1 MMTRR
6 PPRLALALLERV
18 RPGDE
23 PLAGDLVEAFERGRS
38 VAWFWWQVLAAMAV
52 MWQGRSADI
61 RPLHL
66 VDPAPMDVIRRS
78 EAAKARVRP
87 VNLTAS
93 PLNQIGGLGCFVLV
107 ALMTVMAPEL
117 WWLVLCSATGGVLL
131 GLTVIVSR
139 GRRPRTTAF
148 AQLHLM
154 DSH

>member
-1 MMTRR
+1 MTTRR
-6 PPRLALALLERV
+6 PPRLALALLERA

-66 VDPAPMDVIRRS
+66 VDLAPMDVVRRS
-78 EAAKARVRP
+78 EAVRARVRT

-93 PLNQIGGLGCFVLV
+93 PVSQIGGLGCFVLL
-107 ALMTVMAPEL
+107 ALMTVMAPWL
-117 WWLVLCSATGGVLL
+117 WWLVLGSATGGALL
-131 GLTVIVSR
+131 GLAVIVSR
-139 GRRPRTTAF
+139 RRRPRTTAF

>member
-1 MMTRR
+1 MTTRR
-6 PPRLALALLERV
+6 PPRLALALLDRDG
-18 RPGDE
+18 PGDE

-38 VAWFWWQVLAAMAV
+38 VAWFWWQGLAAMAV

-66 VDPAPMDVIRRS
+66 VGLARMDVVRRS
-78 EAAKARVRP
+78 EAVRARVRT

-93 PLNQIGGLGCFVLV
+93 PVSQIGGLGCFVLL
-107 ALMTVMAPEL
+107 ALMTVMAPWL
-117 WWLVLCSATGGVLL
+117 WWLVLGSATGGALL
-131 GLTVIVSR
+131 GLAVIVSR
-139 GRRPRTTAF
+139 RRRPRTTAF